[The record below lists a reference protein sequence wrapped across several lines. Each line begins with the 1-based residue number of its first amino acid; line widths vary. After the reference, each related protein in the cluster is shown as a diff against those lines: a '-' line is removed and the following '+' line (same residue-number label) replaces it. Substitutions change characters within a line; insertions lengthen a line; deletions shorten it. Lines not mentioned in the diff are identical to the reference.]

1 MPTNQDSIRRRTYL
15 TTISAVV
22 PLLAGCTAANNPTE
36 SPTQDSTP
44 DPDPTQGFTPEEE
57 EQDAC
62 NPRDFEDEIS
72 YVSRQIHIARR
83 ETYELIDT
91 TSFLRATKFP
101 ASGNCSELV
110 MFPPDIYRGN
120 YMRYVLSAES
130 AIQRV
135 NQNRSAFERA
145 HDSVDACSVPV
156 PDQLHDVI
164 DGAEQKTDYYISA
177 VEAFI
182 SAAEIYQEQGVYI
195 VDNPSGS
202 GAQPACLDTLPA
214 PRPARDYLL
223 EAISQYE
230 RGQEM
235 AGIPRDL
242 ETQIRYAAR

>member
-1 MPTNQDSIRRRTYL
+1 MPSNQYNIRRRTYL

-22 PLLAGCTAANNPTE
+22 PLLAGCTAGDDPTDN
-36 SPTQDSTP
+36 PTQDKTP
-44 DPDPTQGFTPEEE
+44 ALDPAQEFTPEEE
-57 EQDAC
+57 EADAC
-62 NPRDFEDEIS
+62 NHRDYEDEIS
-72 YVSRQIHIARR
+72 YVSRQIHTARR
-83 ETYELIDT
+83 KTHEFIDD

-110 MFPPDIYRGN
+110 MFPPGIYRGN
-120 YMRYVLSAES
+120 YMRYVLSAEN

-135 NQNRSAFERA
+135 NQYRSTFDRA
-145 HDSVDACSVPV
+145 HDSVDACPVPV

-164 DGAEQKTDYYISA
+164 DDAEQKTDYYISA

-195 VDNPSGS
+195 VENPSGS

-214 PRPARDYLL
+214 PNTAREYLL
-223 EAISQYE
+223 EAILQYE
-230 RGQEM
+230 RGKEM
-235 AGIPRDL
+235 IGIPLDL